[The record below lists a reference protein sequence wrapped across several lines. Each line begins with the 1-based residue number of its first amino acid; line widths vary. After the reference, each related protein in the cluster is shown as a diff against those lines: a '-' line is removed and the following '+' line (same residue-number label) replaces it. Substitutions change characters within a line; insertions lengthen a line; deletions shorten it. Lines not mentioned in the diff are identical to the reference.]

1 VSRLLRALE
10 RAYARLGAED
20 VDQCPDEDALAEA
33 LRRHRAEED
42 DRARRPALLRLL
54 TPRDWAEAHV
64 LTLSF
69 DGDLDTLCKGLAEAL
84 KARPAAQPR
93 WSAEQAGAILGLW
106 LPSPTTPEDDALN
119 LALSD
124 LHGAR
129 ACRYAALR
137 RRDALGL
144 GAR

>member
-1 VSRLLRALE
+1 M
-10 RAYARLGAED
+10 
-20 VDQCPDEDALAEA
+20 
-33 LRRHRAEED
+33 
-42 DRARRPALLRLL
+42 
-54 TPRDWAEAHV
+54 

-93 WSAEQAGAILGLW
+93 WSAAQVGELMGLW
-106 LPSPTTPEDDALN
+106 LPAPTSPGEDALN

-124 LHGAR
+124 RHGAR

>member
-1 VSRLLRALE
+1 M
-10 RAYARLGAED
+10 
-20 VDQCPDEDALAEA
+20 
-33 LRRHRAEED
+33 
-42 DRARRPALLRLL
+42 
-54 TPRDWAEAHV
+54 

-69 DGDLDTLCKGLAEAL
+69 DGDLDTLCRGLAEAL
-84 KARPAAQPR
+84 RSRPSAQPR

-106 LPSPTTPEDDALN
+106 LPSPTSPDDDALN

-124 LHGAR
+124 RHATR